1 MAYHDEKGRIT
12 IDAAAANKDI
22 KRLREAI
29 QVLEDSR
36 SAIRSLT
43 RQASQMQ
50 GAVAVAVM
58 NQAQRMEKSLGSMI
72 GRLEETIAFIQKTVR
87 HYELL
92 DEPDQAGYPG
102 SRQRRGSRAGG
113 LCRKRAEYKE
123 YKGAGG
129 TPVKAGI
136 SGVLDSLFGKK

>member
-43 RQASQMQ
+43 RQ
-50 GAVAVAVM
+50 G
-58 NQAQRMEKSLGSMI
+58 
-72 GRLEETIAFIQKTVR
+72 KTLR
-87 HYELL
+87 E
-92 DEPDQAGYPG
+92 A
-102 SRQRRGSRAGG
+102 RA
-113 LCRKRAEYKE
+113 
-123 YKGAGG
+123 
-129 TPVKAGI
+129 
-136 SGVLDSLFGKK
+136 

>member
-92 DEPDQAGYPG
+92 DEQIKQAIQAAA
-102 SRQRRGSRAGG
+102 SAAAAVQAASAVNAQNT
-113 LCRKRAEYKE
+113 KNTNS
-123 YKGAGG
+123 GG

-136 SGVLDSLFGKK
+136 SSVLDSLFGKK

>member
-1 MAYHDEKGRIT
+1 
-12 IDAAAANKDI
+12 
-22 KRLREAI
+22 
-29 QVLEDSR
+29 
-36 SAIRSLT
+36 
-43 RQASQMQ
+43 MQ

-92 DEPDQAGYPG
+92 DEQIKQAIQAAA
-102 SRQRRGSRAGG
+102 SAAAAVQAASAVNAQNT
-113 LCRKRAEYKE
+113 KNT
-123 YKGAGG
+123 KGGG